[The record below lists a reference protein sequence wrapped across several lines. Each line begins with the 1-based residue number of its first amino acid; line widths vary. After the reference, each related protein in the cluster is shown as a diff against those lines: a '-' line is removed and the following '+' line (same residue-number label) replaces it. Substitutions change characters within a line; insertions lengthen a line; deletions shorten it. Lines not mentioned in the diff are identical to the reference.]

1 MWEAARKCRCVW
13 GCGCKYFSTVTKLCL
28 FNLQWTELLHF
39 FTLSCSHLKI
49 STFWHSRYIY
59 KIFWGKKYF
68 LKPIQY
74 RFLTC
79 IPAEIQHKLLLWQ
92 QHVLDEYHK
101 ELTLNKP
108 SDNLYHHYSSLK
120 WNCFSSKTEETSS
133 NPRFLQKDYRYQKTV
148 SRVNYLTCSK
158 LQPE

>member
-1 MWEAARKCRCVW
+1 MYGDVGVNILALLQKFVYSIYSELNCYISSRSVAHISKSQLSGILDISIRFFGEKC
-13 GCGCKYFSTVTKLCL
+13 
-28 FNLQWTELLHF
+28 
-39 FTLSCSHLKI
+39 
-49 STFWHSRYIY
+49 
-59 KIFWGKKYF
+59 F

-74 RFLTC
+74 RFMTC
-79 IPAEIQHKLLLWQ
+79 IPAEIQHKLLFWQ

-108 SDNLYHHYSSLK
+108 SDNLYHHYSPLK

-158 LQPE
+158 LQAE